1 MSLLISNDDGI
12 HAPGLLA
19 LHKALSTVA
28 EVSVVAPNRDRSG
41 VSNCITLDRPIQ
53 TYQLENGFIAT
64 DGTPVDCVHLGTA
77 GIFMPEPERVIS
89 GINYGANMGDDVL
102 YSGTLAAAMEG
113 RFLARP
119 AIALSLVTRSE
130 AGHLPEFGPAAR
142 LSLRL
147 IELVDSLEAPPRT
160 VFNINIPDLPAEDI
174 RGIRLTRLGQ
184 RLRSENPISTLNP
197 RGKTLYW
204 IGRSGGPVEMV
215 VGTDFHAVAA
225 GFVSITAL
233 HADMTAS
240 RLFEGLQPRFSDL
253 VSDFRGAE
261 YA

>member
-1 MSLLISNDDGI
+1 MALLISNDDGI

-19 LHKALSTVA
+19 LHEALSEVA
-28 EVSVVAPNRDRSG
+28 DVSVVAPNRDRSG
-41 VSNCITLDRPIQ
+41 VSNCLTLDRPIQ
-53 TYQLENGFIAT
+53 TYSLGNGFIAT

-89 GINYGANMGDDVL
+89 GINFGANMGDDVL

-113 RFLARP
+113 RFLSRP
-119 AIALSLVTRSE
+119 AIAFSLVTHSE
-130 AGHLPEFGPAAR
+130 PGRLPEFGRAAR
-142 LSLRL
+142 LALRL
-147 IELVDSLEAPPRT
+147 LELVDALEAPPRT
-160 VFNINIPDLPAEDI
+160 VFNINIPDLPVERI

-204 IGRSGGPVEMV
+204 IGRAGGPVEMAE
-215 VGTDFHAVAA
+215 GTDFQAVDE
-225 GFVSITAL
+225 GFMSITPL
-233 HADMTAS
+233 HADMTADSLMDGMRS
-240 RLFEGLQPRFSDL
+240 RLGELAG
-253 VSDFRGAE
+253 DFRGAE

>member
-1 MSLLISNDDGI
+1 NLMSLLISNDDGI

-119 AIALSLVTRSE
+119 AIALSLV
-130 AGHLPEFGPAAR
+130 
-142 LSLRL
+142 
-147 IELVDSLEAPPRT
+147 
-160 VFNINIPDLPAEDI
+160 
-174 RGIRLTRLGQ
+174 
-184 RLRSENPISTLNP
+184 
-197 RGKTLYW
+197 
-204 IGRSGGPVEMV
+204 
-215 VGTDFHAVAA
+215 
-225 GFVSITAL
+225 
-233 HADMTAS
+233 
-240 RLFEGLQPRFSDL
+240 
-253 VSDFRGAE
+253 
-261 YA
+261 